1 MEIFPLGEII
11 RIMRK
16 LQQNQGIWQKP
27 KLPWDEIRAR
37 VNMPALPAGLSKD
50 EMILRVHNERRVEL
64 AWEEVRYFDLR
75 RWQKPEGNLNA
86 TCQWLTGMRITK
98 NNDGSFNYQRY
109 NISTNP
115 RGGYQNRDLLL
126 PLPLDEVSRLESTT
140 GVSWQNQGWII
151 FCIT

>member
-1 MEIFPLGEII
+1 M
-11 RIMRK
+11 
-16 LQQNQGIWQKP
+16 
-27 KLPWDEIRAR
+27 DEIRAR

-140 GVSWQNQGWII
+140 GVSWQNQGW
-151 FCIT
+151 

>member
-1 MEIFPLGEII
+1 M
-11 RIMRK
+11 
-16 LQQNQGIWQKP
+16 
-27 KLPWDEIRAR
+27 DEIRAR

-98 NNDGSFNYQRY
+98 IMMARSIINDIIYLQIHVVDIRIEIYYCHYHWTKCPVWSQQRESPGKIRDGNILY
-109 NISTNP
+109 NLKRI
-115 RGGYQNRDLLL
+115 
-126 PLPLDEVSRLESTT
+126 
-140 GVSWQNQGWII
+140 
-151 FCIT
+151 